1 MSNPHQQRKK
11 ESQYIEN
18 SHPKKGVE
26 KTIVDVKILQ
36 FLNFNIAY
44 YQLLIAHDLSRNFN
58 IF

>member
-11 ESQYIEN
+11 ESQNIAN
-18 SHPKKGVE
+18 PHPKKGVE